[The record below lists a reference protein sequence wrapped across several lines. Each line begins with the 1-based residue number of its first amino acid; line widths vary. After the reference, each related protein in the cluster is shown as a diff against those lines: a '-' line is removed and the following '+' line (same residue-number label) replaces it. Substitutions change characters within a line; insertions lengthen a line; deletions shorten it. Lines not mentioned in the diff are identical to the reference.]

1 MRMASVGHTRVVLA
15 TALVCSFALSYSGA
29 LLYAI
34 YVQFAD
40 MFMLN
45 AWRDLSVT
53 IFIFGLST
61 LALTYK
67 SQLEQEII
75 ILGFFYFVSIYLWRT
90 LNHLGYF
97 LAGTQWWL
105 ILINGFTFAYLLII
119 LINAERYDLLQDNE

>member
-1 MRMASVGHTRVVLA
+1 MASVGHTRVVIA
-15 TALVCSFALSYSGA
+15 TALICSFALSYSGA

-34 YVQFAD
+34 YVKFAD
-40 MFMLN
+40 VFMLN

-53 IFIFGLST
+53 IFIFKLST

-67 SQLEQEII
+67 SQLEREII
-75 ILGFFYFVSIYLWRT
+75 ILGFFYFIATYLWRT

-105 ILINGFTFAYLLII
+105 LLINGITFAYLLII
-119 LINAERYDLLQDNE
+119 FINAERYDLFDEND

>member
-1 MRMASVGHTRVVLA
+1 MASVGHTRIVIA

-40 MFMLN
+40 VFMLN

-53 IFIFGLST
+53 IYVSILGI
-61 LALTYK
+61 LALGYK
-67 SQLEQEII
+67 TQLEREII
-75 ILGFFYFVSIYLWRT
+75 ITGFFYFVSIYLWRT

-105 ILINGFTFAYLLII
+105 ILINGFTFAYLVII
-119 LINAERYDLLQDNE
+119 FINAEKYDLFDEND

>member
-1 MRMASVGHTRVVLA
+1 MASVGHTRVIIAIV
-15 TALVCSFALSYSGA
+15 LVCSFAISYSGA

-34 YVQFAD
+34 YVRFAD
-40 MFMLN
+40 IMMLN

-53 IFIFGLST
+53 LFIFGLAF

-67 SQLEQEII
+67 SQMEREIV

-90 LNHLGYF
+90 LNHLGYL

-105 ILINGFTFAYLLII
+105 MIINGFTFAYLLII
-119 LINAERYDLLQDNE
+119 LINAERYDLLKDNE